1 MTITGNSSEPVFGT
15 SHPSPV
21 RAGAVRRTSTGTGH
35 HTAPANLL
43 GLSRENLE
51 ALFSRMGERPYRA
64 RQVLKWIHDRGVTEF
79 SAMTDLSRELR
90 DRLSREACIGVPEAC
105 GEQSSSDGTRKWALR
120 LDAGNVIETVF
131 IPEKSRGTLCVST
144 QVGCAL
150 DCTFC
155 ATARQGFNR
164 NLSAAEIVGQLWLAR
179 RALKTAPPGTPG
191 VTNVV
196 LMGMGEPLL
205 NFNNVVDALRIMMD
219 DFAYGHGKRK
229 VTLSTSGVVPAMDRL
244 RETLDVSL
252 AVSLHAA
259 DDALRDRLVPLNRK
273 YPLAELMGAC
283 RRFLQDKHRKHTIT
297 FEYVMLKDVND
308 SVSNARALAK
318 LLADIPAKVNLIPF
332 NPFEGAGFERSGP
345 DVIDRFARV
354 LQERRITTITRRP
367 RGQDIAAACGQL
379 AGSVDDRSRR
389 PEHFAR
395 LEASFQQR
403 AEG

>member
-1 MTITGNSSEPVFGT
+1 MVGSAFPD
-15 SHPSPV
+15 
-21 RAGAVRRTSTGTGH
+21 AGARPSAV
-35 HTAPANLL
+35 NLL
-43 GLSRENLE
+43 GLSREGLVAFFE
-51 ALFSRMGERPYRA
+51 EMGERPYRA
-64 RQVLKWIHDRGVTEF
+64 RQVLKWIHDRGVTDF
-79 SAMTDLSRELR
+79 SAMTDLGRGLRE
-90 DRLSREACIGVPEAC
+90 RLLREACVSVPEVS
-105 GEQSSSDGTRKWALR
+105 GEQCSSDGTRKWALA

-131 IPEKSRGTLCVST
+131 IPEKTRGTLCVST

-179 RALKTAPPGTPG
+179 QELETAPAGAPR

-205 NFNNVVDALRIMMD
+205 NFNNVVDALRIMTD
-219 DFAYGHGKRK
+219 DFAYGLGKRK

-283 RRFLQDKHRKHTIT
+283 RRFLKDKNRKHTIT
-297 FEYVMLKDVND
+297 FEYVMLKNVND
-308 SVSNARALAK
+308 FVSNARALVR
-318 LLADIPAKVNLIPF
+318 LLAGIPAKVNLIPF
-332 NPFEGAGFERSGP
+332 NPFQGAGYERSGP
-345 DVIDRFARV
+345 DAIDRFARV
-354 LQERRITTITRRP
+354 LQERGITTITRRP
-367 RGQDIAAACGQL
+367 RGQDIDAACGQL
-379 AGSVDDRSRR
+379 AGAVNDRSRR

-395 LEASFQQR
+395 LEASLLQR
-403 AEG
+403 TGD

>member
-1 MTITGNSSEPVFGT
+1 VTIASNSRESVPGGT
-15 SHPSPV
+15 HPSLG
-21 RAGAVRRTSTGTGH
+21 RSGRVRRVALGASPR
-35 HTAPANLL
+35 TAPVNLL
-43 GLSRENLE
+43 GLSRDTLE
-51 ALFSRMGERPYRA
+51 TFFAELGERPYRA

-79 SAMTDLSRELR
+79 AAMTDLSRELR
-90 DRLSREACIGVPEAC
+90 DRLSREACILAPEVC

-144 QVGCAL
+144 QAGCAL

-164 NLSAAEIVGQLWLAR
+164 NLSTAEIVGQLWLAG
-179 RALKTAPPGTPG
+179 RALETAPPGTPG

-219 DFAYGHGKRK
+219 DFAYGLGKRK

-259 DDALRDRLVPLNRK
+259 ADALRDRLVPLNRK

-345 DVIDRFARV
+345 DAIDRFARV

-367 RGQDIAAACGQL
+367 RGQDIDAACGQL
-379 AGSVDDRSRR
+379 AGAVDDRSRR

-403 AEG
+403 AGG